1 MIGTPPPN
9 PLGSHL
15 GLGRS
20 SSGGGDTK
28 KQLVNEG
35 GPDTP
40 KGGNPPS
47 LYWIPRSLVPSSCRY
62 GWWEGMGEENGR
74 REIGVAGKEEEG
86 HTHQIYIQNWCGDT
100 PHTHFPGNPGVQT
113 PDLPPP
119 TYPEVLLSIL
129 YQNLAVQEDPK
140 PSFHSATQELCTQ
153 PLLLGD
159 TGIQTPST
167 SPFYNPGL
175 NI

>member
-40 KGGNPPS
+40 RGGNPPS
-47 LYWIPRSLVPSSCRY
+47 LCWVPRSLVSSSCRY

-74 REIGVAGKEEEG
+74 REIRVAGKKRVTRIRYTFRTG
-86 HTHQIYIQNWCGDT
+86 VGT
-100 PHTHFPGNPGVQT
+100 PHTHTFLGTQGSKPQTFLLLHTQRSCYPLSKPSSAGGPQALFSFSDPGVVY
-113 PDLPPP
+113 PAPPP
-119 TYPEVLLSIL
+119 WGHRNPDSQ
-129 YQNLAVQEDPK
+129 YQ
-140 PSFHSATQELCTQ
+140 
-153 PLLLGD
+153 
-159 TGIQTPST
+159 
-167 SPFYNPGL
+167 PFL
-175 NI
+175 QSRS

>member
-40 KGGNPPS
+40 RGGNPPS
-47 LYWIPRSLVPSSCRY
+47 LCWVPRSLVPSSCHY

-74 REIGVAGKEEEG
+74 REIRVARKEEEG
-86 HTHQIYIQNWCGDT
+86 HTHQIYIQNWCGDRP
-100 PHTHFPGNPGVQT
+100 PHTLFWEPRPSSSYIPRGPA
-113 PDLPPP
+113 
-119 TYPEVLLSIL
+119 IF

-167 SPFYNPGL
+167 SPFYNPGP